1 MHEKVYIKVVEGA
14 ESPELL
20 KISSESTH
28 SDEHISVAIRAIRSV
43 IADAKARA
51 VLATPKYFVV
61 PLTASAMRP
70 LIGPKTVIKKTLIVD
85 DVEKEKNWLCIGTQ
99 MLGAPL
105 SEQEQKK
112 WEENAGSRNEEYV
125 EDFKNRLSSSL
136 MELAPLK
143 MEMRMRIHFGY
154 IVFKRFPPEYA
165 ANKYSFDDFVEL
177 VGNPQAR
184 LEIDKA

>member
-28 SDEHISVAIRAIRSV
+28 SDEHISVTIRAIRSV

-70 LIGPKTVIKKTLIVD
+70 LIGPKTVIKKTVIVD

-105 SEQEQKK
+105 
-112 WEENAGSRNEEYV
+112 
-125 EDFKNRLSSSL
+125 
-136 MELAPLK
+136 
-143 MEMRMRIHFGY
+143 
-154 IVFKRFPPEYA
+154 
-165 ANKYSFDDFVEL
+165 
-177 VGNPQAR
+177 
-184 LEIDKA
+184 